1 MYGAWRSHR
10 RQAWIIA
17 GAILVAAVLV
27 VGVLLFMRAQDKEAE
42 CDRLRAKSDD
52 FATDFEGSLEADGQM
67 EALGC
72 ER

>member
-1 MYGAWRSHR
+1 MADSPN

-27 VGVLLFMRAQDKEAE
+27 VGALLFFRAQDRQAE
-42 CDRLRAKSDD
+42 CDRLRAKAGD
-52 FATDFEGSLEADGQM
+52 AITDLEGSLEASGQM
-67 EALGC
+67 DALGC